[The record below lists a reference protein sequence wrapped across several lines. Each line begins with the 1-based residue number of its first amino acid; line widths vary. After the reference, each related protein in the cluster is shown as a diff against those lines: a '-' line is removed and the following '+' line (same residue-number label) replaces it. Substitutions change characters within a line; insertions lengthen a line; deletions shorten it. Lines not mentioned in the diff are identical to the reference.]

1 LLTQPLFTF
10 KTILVVDI
18 IKRLRDP
25 RGTSSYIGS
34 HKNKINREKTM
45 KYSRRTLLKASA
57 ATAAF
62 CVTSPFVA
70 RAQQAEFAYKFANNL
85 PDTHPI
91 NVRGREMSAAI
102 KQETGGRVDI
112 AIFPS
117 SQLGSDTDTLGQ
129 IRSGGVEFFTLSGL
143 ILSTLVPAASI
154 NGIGFAFPD
163 YPAVWKAMD
172 GDLGAYIRGQ
182 ISKAN
187 LVVMEK
193 IWDNGFR
200 QTTSSTKPINSPEDY
215 KGFKIR
221 VPVSPLWTSMFKA
234 FDASPASINFNEVYS
249 ALQTKIVEGQENP
262 LALIATAK
270 LYEVQKYCSLTNHM
284 WDGYWFLANKRAW
297 EALPDDI
304 RAIVQKNINAAGMK
318 ARDDTEK
325 LNATLRTDLTAK
337 GFLFNQPDLA
347 PFREK
352 LKQAGFYAEWKAKYG
367 DEAWAILENNAGKL
381 T

>member
-1 LLTQPLFTF
+1 M
-10 KTILVVDI
+10 TI
-18 IKRLRDP
+18 
-25 RGTSSYIGS
+25 
-34 HKNKINREKTM
+34 
-45 KYSRRTLLKASA
+45 SRRTLLKTSA
-57 ATAAF
+57 AVTAMAG
-62 CVTSPFVA
+62 VGAPFVA
-70 RAQQAEFAYKFANNL
+70 RAQQAEFNYKFANNL

-91 NVRGREMSAAI
+91 NVRGREMAEAI
-102 KQETGGRVDI
+102 RKETNGRVDVQL
-112 AIFPS
+112 FPS
-117 SQLGSDTDTLGQ
+117 SQLGSDTDTLSQ
-129 IRSGGVEFFTLSGL
+129 LRSGGVEFFTLSGL

-154 NGIGFAFPD
+154 SGIGFAFPD

-182 ISKAN
+182 INKAN

-200 QTTSSTKPINSPEDY
+200 QTTSSTKPIATPADF

-284 WDGYWFLANKRAW
+284 WDGYWFLANRRAW
-297 EALPDDI
+297 ERIPADI
-304 RAIVQKNINAAGMK
+304 RPIVEKNINAAGVK
-318 ARDDTEK
+318 AREDTEK
-325 LNATLRTDLTAK
+325 LNANLQTELTTK
-337 GFLFNQPDLA
+337 GFVFNKPDLQ

-352 LKQAGFYAEWKAKYG
+352 LRQAGFYAEWKKNYG
-367 DEAWAILENNAGKL
+367 EEAWAILEKNAGKL